1 MAEQARKNGL
11 VWLEGY
17 EAMLKDFLDFEEKAA
32 EGTGAEWATTL
43 AHAHANFVR
52 STSEVMLGAMRQQ
65 LSLGGWCR
73 TAASGVWP
81 ARLTVHGVPGFAEIG
96 TGGGSAEP
104 A

>member
-1 MAEQARKNGL
+1 MTTPDESATTNVSAADIETATQRVRELGEQVAEQARKNGL

-65 LSLGGWCR
+65 LGQSDR
-73 TAASGVWP
+73 
-81 ARLTVHGVPGFAEIG
+81 
-96 TGGGSAEP
+96 
-104 A
+104 

>member
-1 MAEQARKNGL
+1 MRPDSPGETEDIVREQVAEQARKNGL

-17 EAMLKDFLDFEEKAA
+17 EAMLKDFLDLEAKVA

-65 LSLGGWCR
+65 LVS
-73 TAASGVWP
+73 VPP
-81 ARLTVHGVPGFAEIG
+81 AGRPVPG
-96 TGGGSAEP
+96 
-104 A
+104 

>member
-1 MAEQARKNGL
+1 MTTPDESATTNVSAADIETATQRVRELGEQVAEQARKNGL

-43 AHAHANFVR
+43 AHVHANFVR

-65 LSLGGWCR
+65 LGR
-73 TAASGVWP
+73 
-81 ARLTVHGVPGFAEIG
+81 
-96 TGGGSAEP
+96 
-104 A
+104 